1 MKRNILLLISTVFIL
16 FSCSSNT
23 EEVPQSVNITL
34 KFTHNWNGTPV
45 TASDFN
51 TIKFTNKNG
60 EKISIERLRYVV
72 SNITILP
79 VDLSNTSLA
88 DGVLGFGVTRN
99 FINLKE
105 KEGLS
110 LETFAFTGIKKIGF
124 RFGFSDFENND
135 GIYQDLNSANFNV
148 PAMLGGGYHY
158 MQFDGK
164 YLDTNNQEQPF
175 NYHAIRAI
183 DKTVTPNITK
193 DTSFRVDL
201 GEVNITGDAE
211 IEIKMN
217 IAQWFENPNTWDL
230 NKLNTVLMPNYN
242 AQLLISE
249 NGKSVFSLGKVTYK

>member
-1 MKRNILLLISTVFIL
+1 MKKSIFLLFVTTFLL

-23 EEVPQSVNITL
+23 EEEIPQKVNVTL

-60 EKISIERLRYVV
+60 EKISIERFRYLI
-72 SNITILP
+72 SRISIIP
-79 VDLSNTSLA
+79 KSIA
-88 DGVLGFGVTRN
+88 HIMRGFETN
-99 FINLKE
+99 FIDLKE
-105 KEGLS
+105 QKGLIMNTTAHEGVHVFS
-110 LETFAFTGIKKIGF
+110 FQ
-124 RFGFSDFENND
+124 FGFTDDDNKD
-135 GIYQDLNSANFNV
+135 GIYPDLNSEIFNV

-164 YLDTNNQEQPF
+164 YLDTNNLEQPF

-183 DKTVTPNITK
+183 NKTVTPNITK
-193 DTSFRVDL
+193 DTSFKVDL
-201 GEVNITGDAE
+201 GEVNIASDVE

-230 NKLNTVLMPNYN
+230 NQLNTVLMPNYN
-242 AQLLISE
+242 AQLLMSE
-249 NGKSVFSLGKVTYK
+249 NGKSVFSLGKITLK